1 MDAKLLG
8 NHCWVSGK
16 RLDRIFQPEDV
27 VQVTILLLDGRHIT
41 ISLHKDHV
49 EELNLNILWRQLRE
63 SEIFH
68 HEKLKTSPQS
78 HKNQMALL
86 APPLAVIGVR

>member
-16 RLDRIFQPEDV
+16 RIDHVLEPENV
-27 VQVTILLLDGRHIT
+27 SQVTILLLDGRHIS
-41 ISLHKDHV
+41 ISLHKDYV
-49 EELNLNILWRQLRE
+49 EELDLNILWHQMRE

-86 APPLAVIGVR
+86 APPLAVLGVR